1 MSNFSMYS
9 HIYCNTLRKTSRTW
23 PCLTKHR
30 LLQVKMCTG
39 ITLRMQVIVH
49 LSPVLRCMLGQTLQT
64 LLVITFIA
72 QVASLFIVILITE
85 KKNNQPSKLDELK
98 DFKSTLFAY
107 CSHFNFLT
115 LYVLGL

>member
-1 MSNFSMYS
+1 
-9 HIYCNTLRKTSRTW
+9 
-23 PCLTKHR
+23 
-30 LLQVKMCTG
+30 
-39 ITLRMQVIVH
+39 
-49 LSPVLRCMLGQTLQT
+49 MLGQTLQT

-85 KKNNQPSKLDELK
+85 KKPNQPSKLDELK

-115 LYVLGL
+115 FYVLGL